1 MKFIKEIKKYSLLM
15 IAFSIISGVLFIA
28 YPELCIK
35 YMSIAVGAAFIVMGA
50 IAIIGHLINKN
61 SKFTLALGII
71 LAIVGIVICIK
82 YQAIISIIVGILGI
96 VILSTGIFNLVTGIK
111 VLISHLLTGWFTILM
126 SVVEVVFGFIAITK
140 TTSLTEGVV
149 QFIGVALLIY
159 AVLGLVAFIQV
170 RKIYKGT
177 IAEIESTGDIETD
190 AVIIEEVDDN

>member
-15 IAFSIISGVLFIA
+15 IAISIIAGVLFIA
-28 YPELCIK
+28 YPDLCIK
-35 YMSIAVGAAFIVMGA
+35 YMSIAVGAAFIIMGA